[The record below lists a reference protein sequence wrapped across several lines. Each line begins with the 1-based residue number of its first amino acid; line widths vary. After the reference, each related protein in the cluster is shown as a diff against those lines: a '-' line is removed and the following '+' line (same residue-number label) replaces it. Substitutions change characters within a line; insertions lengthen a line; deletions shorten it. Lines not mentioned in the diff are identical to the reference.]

1 MIKQKIMKTVY
12 RFLLVALLAM
22 AATSCLYEDKGNY
35 DYHAINDITI
45 GGIASGQ
52 EYPVVSFV
60 DTLRIKPQITCAQST
75 DESTLEYQWSVLIT
89 EGEQYERVIGKE
101 KNLEWPADLKAGK
114 YTGLFKVYDK
124 ISGLSWIQS
133 FKIVAT
139 TVPKGIW
146 FYAGRKIAPGW
157 TLFIRSIKTVNWW
170 EEIFLTEAVWWV
182 NRSDSIIP
190 VGCGA
195 PLSYIPLKAPGL

>member
-1 MIKQKIMKTVY
+1 M
-12 RFLLVALLAM
+12 
-22 AATSCLYEDKGNY
+22 
-35 DYHAINDITI
+35 
-45 GGIASGQ
+45 
-52 EYPVVSFV
+52 SFV

-139 TVPKGIW
+139 TVTSEGYLVLCRQENRPRMDI
-146 FYAGRKIAPGW
+146 IH
-157 TLFIRSIKTVNWW
+157 TVDQDREL